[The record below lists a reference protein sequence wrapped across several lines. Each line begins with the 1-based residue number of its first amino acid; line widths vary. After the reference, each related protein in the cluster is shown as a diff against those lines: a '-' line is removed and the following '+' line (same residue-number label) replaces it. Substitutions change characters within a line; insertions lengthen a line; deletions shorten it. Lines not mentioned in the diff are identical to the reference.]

1 MIKLFMGISFLIVL
15 FSYEGISTYTDVN
28 TLSDLGS
35 LLNYY
40 LTAMTSIILT
50 AFGLDDILHK

>member
-15 FSYEGISTYTDVN
+15 FSYEGISTYTDVT

-35 LLNYY
+35 LLNFY
-40 LTAMTSIILT
+40 LTAMTGSILV